1 MLWWCISAH
10 ETVHLHNWKDPISV
24 KRNIQVLEHHM
35 FSSRWHS
42 GKAFIF
48 QDVKLQSSAITT
60 AQLIYCRKVQLT
72 DCLLSRPFTDWKHL
86 SHRDRTGNKN
96 GATEVQQ
103 PLSSVPRSLQTVA
116 ESRRDAPQWETWS
129 QRHVVSTK
137 FKISSYF
144 SLNCT
149 FVQFKHWRVLSVLLH
164 MKHEFVSL

>member
-1 MLWWCISAH
+1 
-10 ETVHLHNWKDPISV
+10 
-24 KRNIQVLEHHM
+24 M

-48 QDVKLQSSAITT
+48 QDVKLQSSVITT
-60 AQLIYCRKVQLT
+60 AQLIYCTLVEKSSWWTACCPDLSLT
-72 DCLLSRPFTDWKHL
+72 ENICPIVTGQET
-86 SHRDRTGNKN
+86 RTG
-96 GATEVQQ
+96 QQ
-103 PLSSVPRSLQTVA
+103 KSSSCSSVPRSLQTVA

-149 FVQFKHWRVLSVLLH
+149 FVQFKHWCVLSVLLH
-164 MKHEFVSL
+164 IKHEFVRFVTYRNLQLHVVVVFTLGLWSCA

>member
-1 MLWWCISAH
+1 MPVKLSS
-10 ETVHLHNWKDPISV
+10 LHNWKDPICV
-24 KRNIQVLEHHM
+24 KRNIQVSEQLM

-60 AQLIYCRKVQLT
+60 AQLIYCTLVEKSSWELPAVQTFHRLKTFVPSWQDRKQEL
-72 DCLLSRPFTDWKHL
+72 
-86 SHRDRTGNKN
+86 
-96 GATEVQQ
+96 
-103 PLSSVPRSLQTVA
+103 LSSVPRSLQTVA

-129 QRHVVSTK
+129 QRRVVSTK

>member
-1 MLWWCISAH
+1 MKLSVCTTGKTPSVLKGTYRFQNIICSHPDDIQGRPSYFRML
-10 ETVHLHNWKDPISV
+10 N
-24 KRNIQVLEHHM
+24 
-35 FSSRWHS
+35 SRV
-42 GKAFIF
+42 
-48 QDVKLQSSAITT
+48 QITT

-116 ESRRDAPQWETWS
+116 ESRREAPQWETWS